1 MKLKIYQ
8 NELDVSEFI
17 EKDYECL
24 LKEWMQ
30 IREHF
35 PLARLYKDSVC
46 VQNDV
51 TPKTRQDA
59 LDLLNADANY
69 FVVCHAGDPL
79 TAVIVAAAVISIG
92 VAVYTYMNMPKV
104 ETADTSGS
112 TNNSL
117 SQRQNKHRVNQRI
130 NDQYGGNY

>member
-30 IREHF
+30 IREQY

-51 TPKTRQDA
+51 TPKTKQDA
-59 LDLLNADANY
+59 LDLLHADADY
-69 FVVCHAGDPL
+69 FVVCHAKGL
-79 TAVIVAAAVISIG
+79 TPVEWFMVISAVLSVG

-104 ETADTSGS
+104 DSVESSGS
-112 TNNSL
+112 SNNSL
-117 SQRQNKHRVNQRI
+117 SQRQNKLS
-130 NDQYGGNY
+130 